1 MEDYIEALRQ
11 ITKSP
16 HVNLTVLDSVSS
28 LVPKRIIEGDV
39 GDATMALM
47 ARFWSNH
54 LPEIVPHLAKNNSSL
69 LMVSQLRNTLAMYG
83 PSKSSMGG
91 NALKYYNSI
100 KVELSKK
107 EVIKDKG
114 KEIGCKVQLKNTK
127 TKVGT
132 PFVTKLISIYFPK
145 FSGDTGGIDV
155 VSDIVDTALDEGVI
169 SKVNNST
176 YTWHGFPAN
185 KKGEK
190 NITGKDN
197 VPLFFKENLS
207 LVDLLKEDL
216 LNNIN
221 NNTYD
226 TTSTQEDSSEE
237 DYEEEAA

>member
-16 HVNLTVLDSVSS
+16 HVNLTVLDSISA

-114 KEIGCKVQLKNTK
+114 REVGCKIQLKNTK

-132 PFVTKLISIYFPK
+132 PFVTKMISIYFPK
-145 FSGDTGGIDV
+145 FPGDTGGIDV
-155 VSDIVDTALDEGVI
+155 VSDIVDTGLDEGVI
-169 SKVNNST
+169 RKVNSST
-176 YTWHGFPAN
+176 YTWHGFTPN
-185 KKGEK
+185 KKGEN

-197 VPLFFKENLS
+197 VHLFFKENLA
-207 LVDLLKEDL
+207 LLDLLKEDL
-216 LNNIN
+216 LNNT

-226 TTSTQEDSSEE
+226 TTSTIQEDSIEE
-237 DYEEEAA
+237 DYEEEVA

>member
-1 MEDYIEALRQ
+1 LEDYIEALRQ

-16 HVNLTVLDSVSS
+16 YVNLTVLDSVSS

-107 EVIKDKG
+107 EVIKEKG
-114 KEIGCKVQLKNTK
+114 IEVGCKVQLKNTK

-145 FSGDTGGIDV
+145 FPGDTGGIDNL
-155 VSDIVDTALDEGVI
+155 SDIVDSALDDGVI
-169 SKVNNST
+169 KQSGSM
-176 YTWHGFPAN
+176 YTWREFPEAKN
-185 KKGEK
+185 GEK
-190 NITGKDN
+190 KLRGKEA
-197 VPLFFKENLS
+197 VYEFFKQNTHLLE
-207 LVDLLKEDL
+207 LLKEDL
-216 LNNIN
+216 LNNTN
-221 NNTYD
+221 NNYD
-226 TTSTQEDSSEE
+226 NTSTEDSQEE
-237 DYEEEAA
+237 DYQEEAA

>member
-1 MEDYIEALRQ
+1 
-11 ITKSP
+11 
-16 HVNLTVLDSVSS
+16 
-28 LVPKRIIEGDV
+28 
-39 GDATMALM
+39 MALM

-114 KEIGCKVQLKNTK
+114 REVGCKVQLKNTK

-145 FSGDTGGIDV
+145 FPGDTGGIDTL
-155 VSDIVDTALDEGVI
+155 SDIVDTALDEKVI
-169 SKVNNST
+169 QQSGSM
-176 YTWHGFPAN
+176 YTWHGFPEA
-185 KKGEK
+185 KDTERK
-190 NITGKDN
+190 IRGKEAIYE
-197 VPLFFKENLS
+197 FFKQNIE
-207 LVDLLKEDL
+207 LVELLKQDL
-216 LNNIN
+216 INNIN
-221 NNTYD
+221 TNNNGTD
-226 TTSTQEDSSEE
+226 ISEEISSEE
-237 DYEEEAA
+237 DDDQEEAA